1 MKAKDHHKVNQ
12 VLHELLNLASRLDI
26 NMRREKLGD
35 DDQPV
40 ESGLARVDDQ
50 DVIFLDSGLSTH
62 EMCEV
67 MIRELVKFPLDDIY
81 LKPGIRAL
89 LITRKED
96 ATPE

>member
-1 MKAKDHHKVNQ
+1 MKGKDHHKIDQ
-12 VLHELLNLASRLDI
+12 VLHELLNLASRLDVSV
-26 NMRREKLGD
+26 RREKLGD
-35 DDQPV
+35 DEQPV

-50 DVIFLDSGLSTH
+50 DVIFLDSGLSAY

-67 MIRELVKFPLDDIY
+67 LIRELARFPLDDIY

-89 LITRKED
+89 LIARKED